1 MRKRIF
7 ETIQRAEGDSRISRV
22 YDIVLMVLIVA
33 SIIPLMFMT
42 YHPAYRI
49 IELVTVTV
57 FTIDYLLRWITA
69 GYLDG
74 LRNNQEE
81 KEKGEAKQNL
91 Q

>member
-1 MRKRIF
+1 MCRGTKTAVSAHQPPVTQTKPRKHLCRDK
-7 ETIQRAEGDSRISRV
+7 RDDAH
-22 YDIVLMVLIVA
+22 
-33 SIIPLMFMT
+33 MFLT

-69 GYLDG
+69 SYLDG

-81 KEKGEAKQNL
+81 KEKV
-91 Q
+91 

>member
-7 ETIQRAEGDSRISRV
+7 ETIQRAEGDSWVSRI
-22 YDIVLMVLIVA
+22 YDIVMMVLIVA

-57 FTIDYLLRWITA
+57 FIIDYLLRWITA
-69 GYLDG
+69 SYLDG
-74 LRNNQEE
+74 LRNNQE
-81 KEKGEAKQNL
+81 KKAKGEAAQN
-91 Q
+91 